1 MTDQDANKLAKLG
14 AFLVQHYPSIMD
26 PGSADYHRGDDAA
39 EMAIRLLS
47 VANSP
52 AHRAAHLQAE
62 VEELMRRLGV
72 AMQLLGRA
80 ERIIEGE
87 TTGTEVS
94 GRGYWLADV
103 RNFSIQMDNYQINAA
118 HNDQIDTALT
128 VRVELEAGEREG
140 GDDMAGGPG
149 QPQPTPGNPFP
160 GPPTGPK

>member
-52 AHRAAHLQAE
+52 THRAAHLQAQ
-62 VEELMRRLGV
+62 VEELGRLLGV
-72 AMQLLGRA
+72 ATQLLGRA
-80 ERIIEGE
+80 EYIITSEAVG
-87 TTGTEVS
+87 TTDL
-94 GRGYWLADV
+94 GRGHWLTDY
-103 RNFSIQMDNYQINAA
+103 RNHRLQVDQMDDPRSSTIGA
-118 HNDQIDTALT
+118 
-128 VRVELEAGEREG
+128 ELEAGEREG